1 MPERCPHGRIT
12 DRLSPRSS
20 QAWDPSAA
28 ASNGVTLEKVA
39 RAASAC
45 WISPRN
51 VSQACRSDRV
61 AGRIEDHA
69 AIDDAQGVIHAQPE
83 VLEHRGEVP
92 WINRLAIHGR

>member
-1 MPERCPHGRIT
+1 MGPERRGEH
-12 DRLSPRSS
+12 
-20 QAWDPSAA
+20 
-28 ASNGVTLEKVA
+28 GVTLEKVA

-83 VLEHRGEVP
+83 ALEHRGEVP
-92 WINRLAIHGR
+92 WIDRLAIHGR